1 MNRLSSRHVLGIEH
15 MTVRDVELVLDT
27 ADALKNILDRPIK
40 KVPPLRGRSVV
51 HLFFEPSTRTR
62 LSFELAAKRLS
73 ADTVSVTAAASS
85 VVKGESL
92 LDTALNIEAMR
103 PDIIVLRHPLSG
115 APHFLARHVNAPV
128 INAGDGAN
136 EHPSQA
142 LLDLFTVRE
151 RFGRITGLRIAIIG
165 DISHSRVAHSDI
177 RAFDKMGAEVTVCGP
192 GTMIPPYVDALGARS
207 VRSLEEAL
215 DGADVVMVLRIQ
227 KERQGG
233 CLVPSV
239 REYAHLYGIT
249 RDRLRLAGPDVVLM
263 HPGPVNQGVEL
274 APDVFNDSRSVILD
288 QVTNGVAVR
297 MALLSLLIISDTNRE
312 GDGT

>member
-27 ADALKNILDRPIK
+27 ADALKDILDRPIK

-73 ADTVSVTAAASS
+73 ADTISVSAAASS

-115 APHFLARHVNAPV
+115 APHFLARHVDAPV
-128 INAGDGAN
+128 INAGDGTN

-151 RFGRITGLRIAIIG
+151 CFGRIAGLRIAIIG
-165 DISHSRVAHSDI
+165 DIAHSRVAHSDI
-177 RAFDKMGAEVTVCGP
+177 RAFGKMGAEVTVCGP
-192 GTMIPPYVDALGARS
+192 GTMMPPHVDALGARS
-207 VRSLEEAL
+207 ARGVEEAL

-227 KERQGG
+227 KERERRA
-233 CLVPSV
+233 LVPSV
-239 REYAHLYGIT
+239 REYAQLYGIT
-249 RDRLRLAGPDVVLM
+249 RERLRLASPDVKLM